1 MKRLLSLIWLFSS
14 IAVYGQKD
22 SVYTY
27 NYLSKS
33 TKFAWTTFGGDFLLL
48 GNGNTR
54 FTENGINQKIDFQQ
68 TLTPRLTIGGIH
80 FWGHADF
87 YVTFPLNFLSLQ
99 KKPSALEDLNYQQGI
114 ETGFKIYP
122 LPLKVGRVSP
132 YVGASFRM
140 LNFTQ
145 QAKNTP
151 FEYGVNYQKMI
162 YPLQAGVSYTSNRYI
177 YSIGVSYQNIDEI
190 KTFVNPSVNSVVQ
203 FNPVSFQV
211 GITRYIDTDRNM
223 RTRASVE
230 QENLKHE
237 ILEKENKLSC
247 WYWGVG
253 PSAGLQMSESSFLRE
268 NFPHLN
274 RDFIGGFMP
283 DITFGRFFSKPDMN
297 VGISYRTL
305 GSTLRGFDDKITVR
319 RHSFMVESYKNLF
332 NWLGFVPFAGVTAS
346 IENLQVNVNGQQYSD
361 TQPAVGFIFGWDIR
375 VTKTGTNLLRTN
387 LRWSPNL
394 TLPIENEEMMFD
406 HLEFNFIQWVQFIG
420 RKKTYRK
427 YQG

>member
-1 MKRLLSLIWLFSS
+1 
-14 IAVYGQKD
+14 
-22 SVYTY
+22 
-27 NYLSKS
+27 
-33 TKFAWTTFGGDFLLL
+33 
-48 GNGNTR
+48 
-54 FTENGINQKIDFQQ
+54 
-68 TLTPRLTIGGIH
+68 
-80 FWGHADF
+80 
-87 YVTFPLNFLSLQ
+87 
-99 KKPSALEDLNYQQGI
+99 
-114 ETGFKIYP
+114 
-122 LPLKVGRVSP
+122 
-132 YVGASFRM
+132 
-140 LNFTQ
+140 
-145 QAKNTP
+145 
-151 FEYGVNYQKMI
+151 MI
-162 YPLQAGVSYTSNRYI
+162 YPLQAGVSYTSNQYI

-190 KTFVNPSVNSVVQ
+190 KTFINPSVNSVVQ

-230 QENLKHE
+230 QENLKYE

-283 DITFGRFFSKPDMN
+283 DITFGRFFSKQDIN

-361 TQPAVGFIFGWDIR
+361 TKPAVGFIFGWDIR

-394 TLPIENEEMMFD
+394 NLPIENEEMMFD